1 MASKKR
7 HDWHDKR
14 APHPDEEP
22 ITRPAPAGLFTPDP
36 ICRHW
41 RNTP

>member
-14 APHPDEEP
+14 APHRDDEP
-22 ITRPAPAGLFTPDP
+22 INWPAPAGLFTPGS
-36 ICRHW
+36 ICRRW